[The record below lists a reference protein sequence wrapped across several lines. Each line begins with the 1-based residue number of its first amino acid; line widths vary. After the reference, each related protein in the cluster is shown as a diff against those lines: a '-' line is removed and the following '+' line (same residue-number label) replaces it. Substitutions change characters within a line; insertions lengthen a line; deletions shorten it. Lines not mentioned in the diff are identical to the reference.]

1 MPKYYLAID
10 FGASSGRHMLGHME
24 DGRMILEEVY
34 RFENGMVKK
43 NGHRCWDT
51 ERLFGEILNGM
62 KKCAELGKIPSSM
75 AIDTWGVDYV
85 LLDGE
90 GNLAAET
97 YGYRDHRTDGVDEK
111 VYRLIPHDELYA
123 RTGIQKLAF
132 NTIYQLAAAKE
143 QEPETFERA
152 ATLLFLPDYFH
163 YLLTGVRKSEYTNAT
178 TGQLVSPET
187 KQWDMELIRRIGIP
201 EKLFLPL
208 ELPGS
213 YVGNLKKEIQD
224 IVGFDCE
231 VVMAASHDTASAVVS
246 VPSQSDSAMYISSG
260 TWSLMGV
267 ELKEAICSPE
277 SMRANLTNEGGYD
290 YRFRYLKNIMGL
302 WMIQSVRHELD
313 DAYSFAQLCDL
324 AVEEKDFPSRVD
336 VDDAA
341 FLAPENMMEAI
352 REMCRKTGQ
361 PVPETVGQISAVIYQ
376 SLSECYARTAD
387 EIEGI
392 TGQHYDA
399 INIVG
404 GGSNADYLNRLTA
417 KKTGRTVY
425 AGPGEATAIG
435 NLAVQMIR
443 DGVFGGLKEARKCIF
458 DSFGVK
464 TYEP

>member
-62 KKCAELGKIPSSM
+62 KKCAEIGKIPSSM
-75 AIDTWGVDYV
+75 AIDTWGVDYA
-85 LLDGE
+85 LLDAE

-313 DAYSFAQLCDL
+313 DVYSFAQLCDL
-324 AVEEKDFPSRVD
+324 AEEEKDFPSRVD

-443 DGVFGGLKEARKCIF
+443 DGVFGGLKEARQCIF

>member
-1 MPKYYLAID
+1 MNNYYLAVD
-10 FGASSGRHMLGHME
+10 LGASSGRVIGGYIE
-24 DGRMILEEVY
+24 DGRLILEELH
-34 RFENGMVKK
+34 RFENGMTRVD
-43 NGHRCWDT
+43 GSLCWDYNHI
-51 ERLFGEILNGM
+51 FSEILKGL
-62 KKCAELGKIPSSM
+62 KICASRKEKPVSLG
-75 AIDTWGVDYV
+75 IDTWGVDYV
-85 LLDGE
+85 LLDPDGLVL
-90 GNLAAET
+90 GKT
-97 YGYRDHRTDGVDEK
+97 YAYRDDRLAGMDKRVDE
-111 VYRLIPHDELYA
+111 IISPGELYA
-123 RTGIQKLAF
+123 RTGLQKASF
-132 NTIYQLAAAKE
+132 NTIYQLTADKAYRPDQLMAASS
-143 QEPETFERA
+143 
-152 ATLLFLPDYFH
+152 LLMVPDYLN
-163 YLLTGVRKSEYTNAT
+163 YLLTGKQCCEYTEAST
-178 TGQLVSPET
+178 TQLLKT
-187 KQWDMELIRRIGIP
+187 GKAAWDLDLIRMLGLPEGI
-201 EKLFLPL
+201 FLPL
-208 ELPGS
+208 VPPGTF
-213 YVGNLKKEIQD
+213 VGQLKEDLAKEI
-224 IVGFDCE
+224 GFQLK
-231 VVMAASHDTASAVVS
+231 VVTVASHDTASAIAAI
-246 VPSQSDSAMYISSG
+246 PEQGDDYIYISSG

-267 ELKEAICSPE
+267 SLDTPICTEE
-277 SMRANLTNEGGYD
+277 SRKANLTNEGGYAG
-290 YRFRYLKNIMGL
+290 RICYLKNIMGL

-324 AVEEKDFPSRVD
+324 AEEEKDFPSRVD